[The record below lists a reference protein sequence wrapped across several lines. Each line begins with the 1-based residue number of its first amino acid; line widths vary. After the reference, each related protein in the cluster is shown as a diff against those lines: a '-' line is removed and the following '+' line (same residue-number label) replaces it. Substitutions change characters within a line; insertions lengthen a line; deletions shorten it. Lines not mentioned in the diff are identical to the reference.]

1 MKIEELIDAI
11 VGKYV
16 DVYDEQRF
24 SREGIAEIMKQ
35 YAEYYAKKCLEIAAE
50 NATLLDDG
58 KPTGQQR
65 IIWEAYNTSRSDIEY
80 EVNKKSITDIN
91 LPEHE

>member
-1 MKIEELIDAI
+1 MKIEELIDDI

-16 DVYDEQRF
+16 VFYEDQLF
-24 SREGIAEIMKQ
+24 SRDGITEIMKQ
-35 YAEYYAKKCLEIAAE
+35 YAEYYAKRCLEIAAE

-58 KPTGQQR
+58 KPTGQQK